1 MPTTV
6 HFITNRVLSGAAD
19 SVASYTAAIQPP
31 ADLAGLVYGTAF
43 VDGVD
48 IASNDSGIITMLQEP
63 RLGGFAPAAMADLS
77 RPGRNLLLFLHGFDN
92 SFQDAITRSAFNRE
106 WLAASGVAA
115 ADTSVIAF
123 AWPSLGRAV
132 GLPILQR
139 DYQRD
144 QLMARSSGLHL
155 MAALSRLRPILA
167 QARDAGARCFLLAHS
182 MGNLALQS
190 AVENWFLHGND
201 AVPVFD
207 LSLLAAADCSFDAFE
222 QPSPAQLQGLT
233 RLSGRVGVYYSHV
246 DHVLQLSAVVNGGM
260 PRLGQDGPRHRL
272 DPAIFPAE
280 TFRFVD
286 ATAWRDY
293 EFNLLSSH
301 QYYRRSPTARA
312 DIAWQM
318 GL

>member
-19 SVASYTAAIQPP
+19 NVASYAARIQPP
-31 ADLAGLVYGTAF
+31 SDPAGLVYGTAF
-43 VDGVD
+43 VDGIDV
-48 IASNDSGIITMLQEP
+48 AANCAGAVTALQEP
-63 RLGGFAPAAMADLS
+63 TPGGFAPAALADLS

-92 SFQDAITRSAFNRE
+92 SFADAITRAAFNRE
-106 WLAASGVAA
+106 WLAASGTAA
-115 ADTSVIAF
+115 ADTSVVAF
-123 AWPSLGRAV
+123 SWPSLGHAV
-132 GLPILQR
+132 GFPILQS

-155 MAALSRLRPILA
+155 MAALASLRPILA
-167 QARDAGARCFLLAHS
+167 QAQSSGARCFLLAHS
-182 MGNLALQS
+182 MGNLVLQN
-190 AVENWFLHGND
+190 AVENWFLHGNE
-201 AVPVFD
+201 AARLFD
-207 LSLLAAADCSFDAFE
+207 LSTLAAGDCSFDAFE

-272 DPAIFPAE
+272 NPSTFPADS
-280 TFRFVD
+280 FRFVD

-293 EFNLLSSH
+293 DFNLLSSH
-301 QYYRRSPTARA
+301 QYYRRSPSARA
-312 DIAWQM
+312 DIAMQM

>member
-19 SVASYTAAIQPP
+19 SVGSYAARIQPP
-31 ADLAGLVYGTAF
+31 SDASGLVYGTAF
-43 VDGVD
+43 VDGIDV
-48 IASNDSGIITMLQEP
+48 AANCAGAITALQEP
-63 RLGGFAPAAMADLS
+63 QPGGFAPAALADLS
-77 RPGRNLLLFLHGFDN
+77 HPGRNLLLFLHGFDN
-92 SFQDAITRSAFNRE
+92 SFADAITRAAFNRD

-123 AWPSLGRAV
+123 SWPSLGQAV
-132 GLPILQR
+132 GFPILQG

-155 MAALSRLRPILA
+155 MAALIRLQPILA
-167 QARDAGARCFLLAHS
+167 EARAGDARCFLLAHS
-182 MGNLALQS
+182 MGNLALQN

-201 AVPVFD
+201 PARLFD
-207 LSLLAAADCSFDAFE
+207 LSMLAAGDCSFDAFE

-260 PRLGQDGPRHRL
+260 PRLGQDGPRHRQ
-272 DPAIFPAE
+272 DQAAFPADA
-280 TFRFVD
+280 FRFVD

-293 EFNLLSSH
+293 DFNLLSSH
-301 QYYRRSPTARA
+301 QYYRRSPSARA
-312 DIAWQM
+312 DIALQM